1 MQCHHGS
8 VFALALYWCRNAL
21 GTKKVKAVYQVSK
34 LPIYASLTLTK
45 ARAGLPFMIPASK
58 AGEVKFHLLY
68 I

>member
-1 MQCHHGS
+1 MVVSLHLHSIGVEMHSGQKR
-8 VFALALYWCRNAL
+8 L
-21 GTKKVKAVYQVSK
+21 KAVYQVTK